1 MITAH
6 TRLLQ
11 HKSGEKLARKYI
23 ENGAHKAFATQK
35 RRKTCTQIHRKRR
48 LYNGIFKQRKNL
60 YQQAQ
65 RQECD

>member
-6 TRLLQ
+6 KT
-11 HKSGEKLARKYI
+11 
-23 ENGAHKAFATQK
+23 FATQK
-35 RRKTCTQIHRKRR
+35 RRKTCTQIHKKRR
-48 LYNGIFKQRKNL
+48 LHNGIFKQRKSL